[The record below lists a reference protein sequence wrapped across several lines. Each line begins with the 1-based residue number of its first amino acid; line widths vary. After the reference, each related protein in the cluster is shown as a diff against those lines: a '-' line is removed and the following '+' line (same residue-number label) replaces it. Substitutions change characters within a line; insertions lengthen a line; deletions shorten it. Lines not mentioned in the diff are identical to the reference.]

1 MRARPPGCLALIA
14 LLLAGCATAPLP
26 SPLKREPVPPSA
38 MMKERFPDHLR
49 VAYSDAG
56 DWLVPWLLHY
66 WAHADDPAP
75 HLARLNDLKADG
87 LTTEEA
93 LLVLLPGL
101 GLWTHA
107 SYANLPQVRDRV
119 AAGCPVVVQLAAG
132 SGRQRGRRFAIVTA
146 APASGALTVLYDDG
160 REVALSEVDFVTAW
174 RPVRYWMLT
183 ASPPERATWPMRSG
197 ERVNLI
203 RFMDRTGQ
211 SARADAIGEEAL
223 ARDPNNPDL
232 LASLGLRAWSRGRP
246 ADAEHLLRRALALNP
261 RHVRAANNLSWML
274 AEQGRALEEA
284 DELARRAVLLEP
296 SNPRLLDTQGFVL
309 MKQGRHAEAVPV
321 LERAW
326 HRARTLSPETR
337 IEIGVRLAQA
347 YAKSGQHDRVP
358 QLLVPLRQLNPALV
372 IPEDLQPHDT
382 TPGGPME

>member
-1 MRARPPGCLALIA
+1 MRARPPGCLALTA

-203 RFMDRTGQ
+203 RFMDRAGQ

-246 ADAEHLLRRALALNP
+246 ADAERLLRRALALNP

>member
-75 HLARLNDLKADG
+75 HVARLNDLKSDG

-107 SYANLPQVRDRV
+107 SYANVTLVRERV
-119 AAGCPVVVQLAAG
+119 AAGCPVIVQLAAG
-132 SGRQRGRRFAIVTA
+132 SGRQRGRRFAIVTG
-146 APASGALTVLYDDG
+146 APAPGALTVLYDDG
-160 REVALSEVDFVTAW
+160 REVDLNELDFVTAW

-203 RFMDRTGQ
+203 RFMDRAGQ

-246 ADAEHLLRRALALNP
+246 ADAERLLRRALALNP

-284 DELARRAVLLEP
+284 DELARRAVMLEP

-358 QLLVPLRQLNPALV
+358 QLLVPLRQLNPNLV

-382 TPGGPME
+382 TPGGPIE

>member
-26 SPLKREPVPPSA
+26 SPLGREPVPPSA
-38 MMKERFPDHLR
+38 LMKERFPDHLR

-75 HLARLNDLKADG
+75 HVARLNALKASG

-93 LLVLLPGL
+93 LLVLLPDIGF
-101 GLWTHA
+101 WTHA

-119 AAGCPVVVQLAAG
+119 AAGCPVVVQLSAG
-132 SGRQRGRRFAIVTA
+132 SGRQRGRRFAIVTD

-160 REVALSEVDFVTAW
+160 REVSINELDFVTAW
-174 RPVRYWMLT
+174 RPIRYWMLT
-183 ASPPERATWPMRSG
+183 ASPPERATWPLRSG

-203 RFMDRTGQ
+203 RFMDRAGRTKH
-211 SARADAIGEEAL
+211 ADVLAGEAL
-223 ARDPNNPDL
+223 ARDPSNPDL

-246 ADAEHLLRRALALNP
+246 ADAERLLRRALALNP
-261 RHVRAANNLSWML
+261 RHVRAANNLAWML
-274 AEQGRALEEA
+274 AEQGHALEEA

-309 MKQGRHAEAVPV
+309 MTQGRHEEAAAV

-326 HRARTLSPETR
+326 HRARTLAPETR

-347 YAKSGQHDRVP
+347 YAKAGQHDRVP
-358 QLLVPLRQLNPALV
+358 LILGPLRQLDPDLV

-382 TPGGPME
+382 PPGGPVE